1 MARGAMGKRAA
12 SLLLALCLA
21 LCLMGG
27 CGAPAG
33 EAAEGFRIVCTVFPP
48 WDWLR
53 ALTAGVPDVELTLL
67 TDTGVEMHS
76 YQPTVEDVAAIAG
89 CDLFVYVG
97 GSSDEWAAELAA
109 EFSGESTFF
118 SLTEALGDR
127 LLEEETGEGMEPEAG
142 HAGHGAEAAELDEH
156 VWLSLKNA
164 AMLTEALGD
173 TLAGLLPAYAGTI
186 YDNCGDY
193 CRALEELDGA
203 YAAAVAAG
211 RYDTLV
217 FGDRFPFRYLT
228 EDYHLNYYAAFPG
241 CSADTDA
248 SFETVVFLAE
258 RVDALGLPAVLAV
271 EGGDGAVARAV
282 VRCVEGPAP
291 EVLTLDAMQS
301 VSREKID
308 AGYTYLSAMAGN
320 LEILKCALGA
330 EGEM

>member
-1 MARGAMGKRAA
+1 MDQAVRARLARVRCF
-12 SLLLALCLA
+12 LLD
-21 LCLMGG
+21 MDG
-27 CGAPAG
+27 
-33 EAAEGFRIVCTVFPP
+33 
-48 WDWLR
+48 
-53 ALTAGVPDVELTLL
+53 
-67 TDTGVEMHS
+67 
-76 YQPTVEDVAAIAG
+76 
-89 CDLFVYVG
+89 
-97 GSSDEWAAELAA
+97 
-109 EFSGESTFF
+109 TFY
-118 SLTEALGDR
+118 LGDR
-127 LLEEETGEGMEPEAG
+127 LLEEETVEGMEPEAG
-142 HAGHGAEAAELDEH
+142 HAEHGAEAEELDEH

-173 TLAGLLPAYAGTI
+173 TLAELLPAYAGTI

-301 VSREKID
+301 VSWEKID